1 MKKALD
7 QAEKNARI
15 RDSKIEEIIGEA
27 EVGLSAE
34 QQKMLLQILHKTTG
48 DDYFIAKKR
57 KKNDGV
63 KFVQIITENLNYL
76 CEVGYLTSAEK
87 AFLLDI
93 SRYLEI
99 KSNVIIEK
107 AEVEYEEI
115 KVNAATPT
123 YLAKALGKSRAPL
136 SVIMN
141 DLLKKGILGVAEAGI
156 TTEEG
161 RNCTSRTWFVNPNI
175 LCCGPKDNIDRATQQ
190 IFRRSLKNF
199 TVGDTKKKHNLPI
212 YLF

>member
-1 MKKALD
+1 MKKALE
-7 QAEKNARI
+7 QAEKNARV

-107 AEVEYEEI
+107 AEV
-115 KVNAATPT
+115 
-123 YLAKALGKSRAPL
+123 
-136 SVIMN
+136 
-141 DLLKKGILGVAEAGI
+141 
-156 TTEEG
+156 
-161 RNCTSRTWFVNPNI
+161 
-175 LCCGPKDNIDRATQQ
+175 
-190 IFRRSLKNF
+190 
-199 TVGDTKKKHNLPI
+199 
-212 YLF
+212 